1 MRMFRSFIALVC
13 GCFFAFANAS
23 DDKPP
28 IFRFSGGDGGSP
40 QNAVVVV
47 GDINHSQFVKAKIQ
61 WRRSNF
67 PDTELFDITLP
78 CINGKPFHVVSVRLN
93 FGEIKEIYFDASNVR
108 DEGIIMHGKTGSTQD
123 FLNQIAEQIE
133 KSNLPPE
140 KKKEMLFSLRNK
152 DKKKTKKPGEC
163 E

>member
-1 MRMFRSFIALVC
+1 MGMSRSFFALVC
-13 GCFFAFANAS
+13 GCFFVFANAS

-28 IFRFSGGDGGSP
+28 VFRYAGGDGRSP
-40 QNAVVVV
+40 EKPVLVL
-47 GDINHSQFVKAKIQ
+47 GDINQDQFVKAKIQ
-61 WRRSNF
+61 WYRSHYPGAEPF
-67 PDTELFDITLP
+67 DTDYP
-78 CINGKPFHVVSVRLN
+78 CVSGKPFHVVIIRLKST
-93 FGEIKEIYFDASNVR
+93 EIKRIYFDASNVR

-152 DKKKTKKPGEC
+152 DKKKIKKPGEC